1 MQMYERRNDK
11 SYRTTPKCGYCREE
25 GHNQYQCTKVA
36 EDWAYWENHQVPP
49 QGTRRYYW
57 NRNNPKYWG
66 EWYEKCRD
74 LTLEQERRKNKP
86 KALQRAKM
94 KSKCGFC
101 REEGHSRR
109 DCHQMEDLLQKCYKA
124 NENWR
129 RAAYKELVE
138 KHGICVGAAI
148 EVKMRDGWGS
158 NATILSEVAL
168 ITKVNFESLNVMA
181 AKTGY
186 YNGYTNPY
194 DCFLEVHALVD
205 GKECNIK
212 IHTDDGGY
220 SDTWQKDFIRIDHKT
235 IAKPSDGGYYMSWH
249 LSKVLSRSEHPL
261 DESWVTDYKGA
272 FELLLK
278 KRTKEQLD
286 NDGIT
291 SLIDRWS
298 KKV

>member
-1 MQMYERRNDK
+1 MQIYERRNDK

-36 EDWAYWENHQVPP
+36 EDWAYWQNYQVPP
-49 QGTRRYYW
+49 ESRQRYYW
-57 NRNNPKYWG
+57 NRSNPKYWG
-66 EWYEKCRD
+66 DWYEKCKS
-74 LTLEQERRKNKP
+74 LHYEQERRKNKP
-86 KALQRAKM
+86 KATRTRA

-109 DCHQMEDLLQKCYKA
+109 DCHHMKDFLQKCYKA

-148 EVKMRDGWGS
+148 EVKKRDGWGS
-158 NATILSEVAL
+158 NSQILSEVAL

-194 DCFLEVHALVD
+194 DCFLQVHALVD
-205 GKECNIK
+205 GKEYNIK

-235 IAKPSDGGYYMSWH
+235 IAKPSDGGYYMNWH

-261 DESWVTDYKGA
+261 DEKWVTDYKGA

>member
-1 MQMYERRNDK
+1 MQMYERRNDE
-11 SYRTTPKCGYCREE
+11 SYRSTPKCGYCRQQ
-25 GHNQYQCTKVA
+25 GHNKYNCPEVDK
-36 EDWAYWENHQVPP
+36 DWAWWKDFTVPP
-49 QGTRRYYW
+49 YSTSAW
-57 NRNNPKYWG
+57 SMSRNHPKYWG
-66 EWYEKCRD
+66 EWYEKCK
-74 LTLEQERRKNKP
+74 EIYEEKQRRANAP
-86 KALQRAKM
+86 KVKRTKSE
-94 KSKCGFC
+94 SKCGFC
-101 REEGHSRR
+101 GEYGHNRR
-109 DCHQMEDLLQKCYKA
+109 NCKEMEAFKQKCYKA

-129 RAAYKELVE
+129 RAAYKELVK

-148 EVKMRDGWGS
+148 EVKKRDGWGS
-158 NATILSEVAL
+158 NSQILSEVAL

-194 DCFLEVHALVD
+194 DCFLQVHALVD
-205 GKECNIK
+205 GKEYNIK

-235 IAKPSDGGYYMSWH
+235 IAKPSDGSYYMNWH

-261 DESWVTDYKGA
+261 DENWITDYRGA
-272 FELLLK
+272 FDLLLK
-278 KRTKEQLD
+278 KRSKKQLD
-286 NDGIT
+286 NDDIT